1 MINTGA
7 RSAEAA
13 NLFDLDAEKDRESQ
27 VPVPAPTSVEQI
39 KDQTQPKEAN
49 RKVKITFDEYRKYAI
64 MITGEIKQMERSGVD
79 SVSQSDVVNR
89 LVQKLELEDGIDQG
103 QQTLEASLQLTKKLQ
118 NVIQHLIVKENILMI
133 T

>member
-7 RSAEAA
+7 RTAEAA
-13 NLFDLDAEKDRESQ
+13 NLFDLEAEKDRRSKAPAA
-27 VPVPAPTSVEQI
+27 VPVSNDQT
-39 KDQTQPKEAN
+39 KDQTQTKEAN

-79 SVSQSDVVNR
+79 SVQQSEVVNR

-118 NVIQHLIVKENILMI
+118 NVIQHLVVKENILMI

>member
-1 MINTGA
+1 M
-7 RSAEAA
+7 
-13 NLFDLDAEKDRESQ
+13 
-27 VPVPAPTSVEQI
+27 
-39 KDQTQPKEAN
+39 
-49 RKVKITFDEYRKYAI
+49 KITFDEYRKYAI